1 MSLQLLRSA
10 EDPLPWSLNVSAE
23 EASSQNYVVP
33 GLQCLKMPF
42 HWDSVPPQNYV
53 RVAPGLPCLRMIF
66 HWDTVPTQLCV
77 SWATTY
83 QNTFS
88 SELKD
93 QQISLYREQ
102 PYSSSQ
108 SGKKLHQNFHRS
120 SHEGIQVRVKK
131 YKCLE
136 CGKTFPPNEEI
147 VLHLQSP

>member
-1 MSLQLLRSA
+1 
-10 EDPLPWSLNVSAE
+10 
-23 EASSQNYVVP
+23 
-33 GLQCLKMPF
+33 
-42 HWDSVPPQNYV
+42 
-53 RVAPGLPCLRMIF
+53 
-66 HWDTVPTQLCV
+66 
-77 SWATTY
+77 
-83 QNTFS
+83 TFS

-136 CGKTFPPNEEI
+136 CGKTFPPNEERTVPVYTHTGGHI
-147 VLHLQSP
+147 HKCMDIAHTHTQNFHQSSHKGIHTSNKPYPCDV